1 MMSRKIKLLIVFLLF
16 GLSLFGCTGEKNAE
30 MAEKDKVISEISVPG
45 LLEHCVDEAG
55 QYVYYTVNAESVIY
69 QSTIDGTVVGQ
80 FAVTADDAEPDK
92 QGFIGEKPPE
102 AVNLCGLCMSGN
114 TLYCFR
120 PLKKTLMA
128 INVETGENRLVDKFD
143 IIGINK
149 MAAGTTS
156 VLIMTNVNT
165 ENVLYAYHVDT
176 GNMELVLV
184 ENPVMITHAEA
195 DTYWL
200 NVTDDTG
207 AYYFQKYHADT
218 RNLSEKYKSNFTYE
232 LSELA
237 YNKENRMLYGKF
249 SEQYVC
255 FNPEQP
261 NAASRFTAQ
270 DIYTSPAYLQV
281 SNGNLFI
288 QDQEKGIVY
297 YLDPTEFMMQNMPLK
312 GYVTSEFVIEDWAG
326 YNIDLEVIDWEEL
339 ALKVL
344 AADRDYDFVVM
355 NTTMAEA
362 VALRDAM
369 AYLTIPEETVANY
382 WAECWPCVRE
392 GASHNGDIWMLP
404 LEIYARGLVYSEQ
417 NLAKYGLSMENIK
430 TMPKLCEAAKVL
442 HGGGE
447 AGWYNLQPMQNH
459 LLQEYVWKQQ
469 DAATM
474 NFDTPEFRSIMEFIR
489 EEYKNNDYSPAYYRN
504 SYININSSG
513 MEYDSDSALT
523 YDEQLRL
530 HYQRQAANIYFDETS
545 DYDAYSYTKYAG
557 AEGLRVRTVPGMFGT
572 EETAQ
577 INGTFLVL
585 NPNSENREEL
595 LDFVS
600 AMSEAYIANPETWL
614 SSNQERYAT
623 DLVTQDVCSL
633 YRNGEMVFGMPE
645 GLFTS
650 YYQYIMGSGEL
661 SADEV
666 VKELNR
672 VVNMYYGE

>member
-1 MMSRKIKLLIVFLLF
+1 MNLKKLIVLLMLCLLF
-16 GLSLFGCTGEKNAE
+16 SGCKKPQDAAGEQ
-30 MAEKDKVISEISVPG
+30 KDKKITELSIPG
-45 LLEHCVDEAG
+45 LVEFCVDAAG
-55 QYVYYTVNAESVIY
+55 EYCYYAVNGESMIY
-69 QSTIDGTVVGQ
+69 KCAVDGTPVTQ
-80 FAVTADDAEPDK
+80 FAITADESYPDT
-92 QGFIGEKPPE
+92 QNFFGEQPPE
-102 AVNLCGLCMSGN
+102 AVNLSGLCLYGD

-120 PLKKTLMA
+120 GLKSTLLAVDVTTGEQRVLDTLEGFYTVLQMSAGETTLMLPCFTEA
-128 INVETGENRLVDKFD
+128 GKQFFVYHLNTGMMEKVPVEGVQNF
-143 IIGINK
+143 
-149 MAAGTTS
+149 AYAGGDS
-156 VLIMTNVNT
+156 
-165 ENVLYAYHVDT
+165 
-176 GNMELVLV
+176 
-184 ENPVMITHAEA
+184 
-195 DTYWL
+195 YWL
-200 NVTDDTG
+200 NVKDEDGT
-207 AYYFQKYHADT
+207 YYFQKYHAVTGD
-218 RNLSEKYKSNFTYE
+218 LSEEYVSNFTYE
-232 LSELA
+232 LTDMSYDAEKDL
-237 YNKENRMLYGKF
+237 LYGRMY
-249 SEQYVC
+249 SVQYLCFHPKEPQKVSRFTSQKIYQSPASMQIRGDRLYTLDTEKGKLYH
-255 FNPEQP
+255 FNPE
-261 NAASRFTAQ
+261 
-270 DIYTSPAYLQV
+270 AYVTWNQ
-281 SNGNLFI
+281 
-288 QDQEKGIVY
+288 
-297 YLDPTEFMMQNMPLK
+297 PLK
-312 GYVTSEFVIEDWAG
+312 GYVTSELAVSEWAG

-344 AADRDYDFVVM
+344 AEDRDYDFVIM

-369 AYLTIPEETVANY
+369 AYLPIPEETVENY

-430 TMPKLCEAAKVL
+430 TMLELCEAAKVL

-595 LDFVS
+595 LNFVS

-633 YRNGEMVFGMPE
+633 YRNGEMVFGMPD

-650 YYQYIMGSGEL
+650 YYQYVMGNGEL